1 MTPDVAGF
9 LAQVKAEPEFRAAT
23 ATSPKTAIDMEM
35 VERNLELL
43 YRAGAEDAR
52 MLELFDEIRAV
63 IAQRN
68 RGIKM
73 RLAGIMS
80 VLERANAG
88 CRRLEAEN

>member
-1 MTPDVAGF
+1 MTPDVARF
-9 LAQVKAEPEFRAAT
+9 LARIKAEPEFRAAA
-23 ATSPKTAIDMEM
+23 ATSPKAAIDMQT
-35 VERNLELL
+35 VERNLELV

-73 RLAGIMS
+73 RLAGILS
-80 VLERANAG
+80 VLERATAG
-88 CRRLEAEN
+88 GTRLEAEK